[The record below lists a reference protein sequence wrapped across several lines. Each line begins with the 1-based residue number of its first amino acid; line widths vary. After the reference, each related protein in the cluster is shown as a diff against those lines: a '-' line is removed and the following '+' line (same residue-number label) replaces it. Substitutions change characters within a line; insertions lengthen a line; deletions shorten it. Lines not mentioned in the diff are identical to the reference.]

1 MLTKIEKIRLSLE
14 IERGL
19 LLQIKILAKQRGLTL
34 RQIVEYGLLQFIKES
49 KENETK
55 GN

>member
-19 LLQIKILAKQRGLTL
+19 LLQIKLLAKQRGLTI
-34 RQIVEYGLLQFIKES
+34 RQIVEYGLLKFIE
-49 KENETK
+49 ENKNAEK
-55 GN
+55 